1 MINQTIKIAII
12 LFTLPA
18 FTLGVIAQAESVKVP
33 VTQQGATELKA
44 SLPKTG
50 VSKANVKAQLGDPIT
65 IRGPFG
71 EPPITTWTY
80 SEFTVYFEYDHVIHA
95 VINVKKR

>member
-1 MINQTIKIAII
+1 MINRTIKAAMI
-12 LFTLPA
+12 LLTLPA
-18 FTLGVIAQAESVKVP
+18 FIPALLAHAETVKVP
-33 VTQQGATELKA
+33 VAQQGATEVKA

-50 VSKANVKAQLGDPIT
+50 VSKANVKAQLGAPIT

-80 SEFTVYFEYDHVIHA
+80 SDFTVYFEYDHVIHA
-95 VINVKKR
+95 VVNVKKR

>member
-1 MINQTIKIAII
+1 MINRTIKVAII
-12 LFTLPA
+12 LLTLPA
-18 FTLGVIAQAESVKVP
+18 FTQALLAHAETVKVP
-33 VTQQGATELKA
+33 VTQQGAQELKA

-50 VSKANVKAQLGDPIT
+50 TSKASVTAQLGDPIA

-95 VINVKKR
+95 VVNVKKR